1 MYHFSTN
8 LEKIM
13 TRNQRRN
20 RERKAKWRL
29 SGLIKVQRGCESGSC
44 PLPADFSF
52 ESVDLDFD
60 HINPWDKKGNV
71 SDLIRS
77 DYAWDTIQVE
87 IDKCR
92 VICKICHARHSRDT
106 RAAYN
111 EHKTQLPD
119 DPTSISHFLG
129 I

>member
-1 MYHFSTN
+1 MSYSCYD

-13 TRNQRRN
+13 TRNEKRN
-20 RERKAKWRL
+20 RDRKIKWSI
-29 SGLIKVQRGCESGSC
+29 SGLIKKSRGCESGSC
-44 PLPADFSF
+44 PLPPDFSF

-60 HINPWDKKGNV
+60 HIDPNTKKANV

-77 DYAWDTIQVE
+77 DYAWTTIAKE

-106 RAAYN
+106 RASYN
-111 EHKTQLPD
+111 EHRNVPETINIPVL
-119 DPTSISHFLG
+119 IYG
-129 I
+129 N